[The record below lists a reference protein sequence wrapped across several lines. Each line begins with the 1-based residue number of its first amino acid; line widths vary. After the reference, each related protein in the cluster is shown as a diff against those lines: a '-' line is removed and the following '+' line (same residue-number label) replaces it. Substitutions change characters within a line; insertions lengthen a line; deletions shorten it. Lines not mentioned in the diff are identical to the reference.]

1 MLSLG
6 FDLSPFLGGILAP
19 SVSVLGPSSP
29 ATTAATAKLNK
40 DLDNLGF

>member
-1 MLSLG
+1 MWSLG
-6 FDLSPFLGGILAP
+6 FDLSPFLGGILAARAW
-19 SVSVLGPSSP
+19 VLGPSSP